1 MTTWMWV
8 YLLGI
13 AVRTILTHGL
23 LQNQNVRGD
32 LDWQVVNCLFWPI
45 STPLLI
51 LKTRVKR

>member
-1 MTTWMWV
+1 MWV

-23 LQNQNVRGD
+23 LTNPNVRGD

-51 LKTRVKR
+51 LKTRLKR